1 MPKEFTEDDCPECP
15 PEGLPIWMGT
25 FADMMTLLFAF
36 FVLLFSM
43 ARMDPVKM
51 AEMAE
56 AMTEHASGAK
66 EPGEEG
72 MEPPKSSASI
82 KEELKE
88 IKEELP
94 ESISDKVS
102 VSSDALGVALEMQGD
117 ICFRGGSVDMNQAMM
132 DILDVASE
140 ALMTHPKD
148 LRRIYVQGHS
158 DNMPVS
164 GKLKE
169 KYPTNWE
176 LSAARA
182 AVVVNY
188 LISAKGINPTRLQ
201 ASGFADRWPSGIDF
215 MDMRETV
222 LDTVTGTYS
231 AYVDD
236 ALIRKYNNTSAK
248 QAKNRRIKI
257 IFSPS

>member
-1 MPKEFTEDDCPECP
+1 MPQNFTEDDCPECP

-56 AMTEHASGAK
+56 AMTENTTGAK
-66 EPGEEG
+66 EDNPEAVAP
-72 MEPPKSSASI
+72 MKSAATIKQELKDI
-82 KEELKE
+82 KES
-88 IKEELP
+88 LP
-94 ESISDKVS
+94 DQITDKVT
-102 VSSDALGVALEMQGD
+102 VSSDPLGVAIEMQGD
-117 ICFRGGSVDMNQAMM
+117 ICFQLGSVDMNQAMM

-140 ALMTHPKD
+140 QLMTHPKD
-148 LRRIYVQGHS
+148 LRRIFVQGHS
-158 DNMPVS
+158 DNMPV
-164 GKLKE
+164 GGRLKK

-188 LISAKGINPTRLQ
+188 LITVKNINPTRLQ
-201 ASGFADRWPSGIDF
+201 ASGFADRWPYGIDF
-215 MDMRETV
+215 MQIRETV
-222 LDTVTGTYS
+222 KDDNGEYRAL
-231 AYVDD
+231 VDD
-236 ALIRKYNNTSAK
+236 ALIREYNNTPEK
-248 QAKNRRIKI
+248 QAQNRRIKI
-257 IFSPS
+257 VFSPS